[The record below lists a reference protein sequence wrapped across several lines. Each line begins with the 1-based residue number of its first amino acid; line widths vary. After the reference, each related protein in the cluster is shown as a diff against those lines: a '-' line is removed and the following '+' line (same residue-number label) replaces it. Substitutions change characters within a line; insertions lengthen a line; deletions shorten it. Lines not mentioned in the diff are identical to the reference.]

1 MNFLFVTISYLP
13 WVYVKLFNILFTII
27 NFIIKINYYD
37 QIISFIPF
45 FFIINNTLIKF
56 LILIL
61 LWFSFFLFPS
71 LKNEV
76 VSWKVKQTC
85 PWEGKEERS
94 KDILDISNSATPQW
108 YKDNVGLAYIENGR
122 NIILKF
128 MVKKIYELVMNN
140 YGT

>member
-1 MNFLFVTISYLP
+1 M
-13 WVYVKLFNILFTII
+13 
-27 NFIIKINYYD
+27 
-37 QIISFIPF
+37 
-45 FFIINNTLIKF
+45 
-56 LILIL
+56 
-61 LWFSFFLFPS
+61 
-71 LKNEV
+71 
-76 VSWKVKQTC
+76 KQTC